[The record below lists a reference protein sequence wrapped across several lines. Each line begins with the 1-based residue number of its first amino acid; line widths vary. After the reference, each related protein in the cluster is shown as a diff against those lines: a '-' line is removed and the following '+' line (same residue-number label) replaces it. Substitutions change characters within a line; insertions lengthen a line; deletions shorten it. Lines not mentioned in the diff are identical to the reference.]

1 VAGCGA
7 ICSAIHYNKGTTV
20 YNGAE
25 DKIKTQ
31 KINLLSPK
39 EVTVCVTYAIKV
51 AHISM
56 LPRGAREGSARTGQ
70 PSTSA
75 VAPTVTAYEDLQSTF

>member
-1 VAGCGA
+1 VAVCGA

-39 EVTVCVTYAIKV
+39 EVTGCVTYAI
-51 AHISM
+51 
-56 LPRGAREGSARTGQ
+56 
-70 PSTSA
+70 
-75 VAPTVTAYEDLQSTF
+75 